1 VAERVFFPQP
11 NGQSF
16 QSVFK
21 SLWKK
26 SEQKKEVFIEKS
38 ITDEKGQFA
47 VQVTRRR
54 RK

>member
-1 VAERVFFPQP
+1 MEEKRAE
-11 NGQSF
+11 
-16 QSVFK
+16 
-21 SLWKK
+21 
-26 SEQKKEVFIEKS
+26 KEVFIEKS